1 MVRRSSFARS
11 RTDIQ
16 SFKLGAFASTL
27 AFDVA
32 IVYLALSMG
41 VTHGEIQSIL
51 FIF

>member
-27 AFDVA
+27 AFDVEV
-32 IVYLALSMG
+32 VYLALFMVIS
-41 VTHGEIQSIL
+41 
-51 FIF
+51 